1 MSTLGIDA
9 SNLRS
14 GGGVTHLIEL
24 LESAKPQEAGFDRVI
39 IWAGQQTL
47 NQLPSRDWLSK
58 ISPAAVNKGFLRR
71 TWWQRFCLSQSAR
84 EFNCDAL
91 LVPGGSFAGDFR
103 PIVTMSQNLLPFV
116 WCELM
121 RYRFSAKIVK
131 FLMLRF
137 TQSRTFKSA
146 DGIIFL
152 TEYAR
157 LAVSNV
163 TGMLSGNTT
172 VIPHGLASRFYREV
186 DLERIKREYT
196 AQEPCRLLYVSI
208 VDLYKH
214 QWHLIEAVHILR
226 GQGLYLE
233 LVMIGPTFLP
243 ALDRLNKALL
253 QFDPEGNWAHYRGSV
268 DYDALHI
275 EYANADIGI
284 FASSCENLPII
295 LLETMAAGLPIAC
308 SNRGP
313 MPEVLGSGG
322 VYFDPENPNDIAVS
336 IEQLVGSPELREE
349 KVKVSQKLCKE
360 YSWSRC
366 AKETFS
372 FIAAAVRG

>member
-9 SNLRS
+9 SNIRG

-24 LESAKPQEAGFDRVI
+24 LAAARPEEVGFERVVV
-39 IWAGQQTL
+39 WAGQQTL
-47 NQLPSRDWLSK
+47 NQLPNRDWLSK
-58 ISPAAVNKGFLRR
+58 INPAALNKGFLQR
-71 TWWQRFCLSQSAR
+71 TWWQRFYLSRSAR
-84 EFNCDAL
+84 QEHCDVL
-91 LVPGGSFAGDFR
+91 FVPGGSFAGDFR
-103 PIVTMSQNLLPFV
+103 PIITMCQNMLPFE
-116 WCELM
+116 WSELM

-137 TQSRTFKSA
+137 TQSQSFKSA

-157 LAVSNV
+157 LAVSNA
-163 TGMLSGNTT
+163 TGALSGSTT

-186 DLERIKREYT
+186 DLGRVHREYT

-214 QWHLIEAVHILR
+214 QWQLVEAVHILR
-226 GQGLYLE
+226 GKGLHLE
-233 LVMIGPTFLP
+233 LVMIGPAFSP
-243 ALDRLNKALL
+243 ALAQLNQALL
-253 QFDPEGNWAHYRGSV
+253 QFDPEGNWAYYRGSV
-268 DYDALHI
+268 DYDTLHI

-295 LLETMAAGLPIAC
+295 LLETMASGLPIAC
-308 SNRGP
+308 SDRGP
-313 MPEVLGSGG
+313 MPEVLGAGG
-322 VYFDPENPNDIAVS
+322 VYFDPENSNDIASS
-336 IEQLVGSPELREE
+336 IEQLATSPELREE
-349 KVKVSQKLCKE
+349 KVKLSQKLCKD
-360 YSWSRC
+360 YSWLRC